1 MDNAAHTQFLA
12 EAAGTPVQI
21 DAETAALTAGQVAR
35 PRSGLLSFQPLWEL
49 VVAQEPDLLE

>member
-1 MDNAAHTQFLA
+1 MDNGAQTQLLA
-12 EAAGTPVQI
+12 ESAGTPTLI
-21 DAETAALTAGQVAR
+21 DPATAALTASQVAR